1 MSPFTLLA
9 AVSVMAA
16 GAAVQGSVGFG
27 AALVAAPLLALL
39 DPTFVPAPLI
49 LAALV
54 LNILMLRRERGSHH
68 WRAVAWPIAGQ
79 IPGALMGATVLVL
92 ASDDGALGV
101 IFAAMILA
109 AVALSISGLRAEPTP
124 PVLFAAGSLSG
135 LMQSTVGAGG
145 PPIALAFQG
154 RSGPDLRAAL
164 ARYFTVSCLVSLG
177 FLAAVGQIGGRELV
191 DAAVLMPG
199 AVTGFIGSGW
209 VSRHVDGVVARR
221 AVLTLSALAA
231 LAVLA
236 RSLA

>member
-1 MSPFTLLA
+1 MSPFTFFA
-9 AVSVMAA
+9 AATVMAA

-27 AALVAAPLLALL
+27 AALVAAPLLALI

-49 LAALV
+49 LAALI
-54 LNILMLRRERGSHH
+54 LNILMLRRERGSHL

-79 IPGALMGATVLVL
+79 IPGALMGAGLL
-92 ASDDGALGV
+92 ALAADDHVLGV
-101 IFAAMILA
+101 VFGAMILV

-135 LMQSTVGAGG
+135 VMQSTVGAGG
-145 PPIALAFQG
+145 PPIALALQG

-177 FLAAVGQIGGRELV
+177 FLVAVGQVGGRELV
-191 DAAVLMPG
+191 DAAVLLPG
-199 AVTGFIGSGW
+199 AVVGFLASGW

-221 AVLTLSALAA
+221 SVLILSAIAA